1 MLDKVR
7 KFSGS
12 IFAKII
18 LVIVAVPFIFW
29 GMGSS
34 FNQGGT
40 NTLAKI
46 NNERISTDDFLNF
59 VNSNNL
65 NRQMIQEKINENII
79 EELLATQISQ
89 KLLKLEMNELDLNI
103 SDEILASIIKSDS
116 NFHDTQNNFS
126 RIKYEKFLLENN
138 LTASQYERSI
148 KENKLRNK
156 LFLYI
161 SGGLISPNLFVNKVF
176 LNDNKKINLVYIN
189 LEKNYKKKEKF
200 TQQEID
206 DYIKKNSE
214 ELKITKIDFKYVKV
228 GPNDLVE
235 SGEYNELFFKKID
248 EIDDKINNNFSIEDV
263 AKQYNLKLVEV
274 KNFDKD
280 LNSNNED
287 KILDEIYKNKE
298 NKNTQLVEKKDY
310 FLIYQIKKL
319 IKILP
324 NIDNKDFLET
334 VKGKIYIDEKNKF
347 NMKIFEKIK
356 KNEFTDQYFNQLAEV
371 SKKKEIMLNSIS
383 DNTIFNIDSVKLIY
397 QMPLNSFSLITDDK
411 NNIYISKILGEKN
424 EVLEKTSDNFNRYF
438 DKSNNLLKNKM
449 YTTYDYYLNRK
460 YKIKINEKTLERV
473 KNYFK

>member
-18 LVIVAVPFIFW
+18 LAIVAIPFIFW

-59 VNSNNL
+59 VNLNNL
-65 NRQMIQEKINENII
+65 NRQMLQEKIDENII

-89 KLLKLEMNELDLNI
+89 KLLELEMDELNLNI
-103 SDEILASIIKSDS
+103 SDEVLALIVKNNS
-116 NFHDTQNNFS
+116 NFHDEKNNFS
-126 RIKYEKFLLENN
+126 RIKYEKFLLESN
-138 LTASQYERSI
+138 LTAFQYENSV
-148 KENKLRNK
+148 KENKLKNK

-176 LNDNKKINLVYIN
+176 SNENRKLTIAYIN
-189 LEKNYKKKEKF
+189 LENNYKKKESF
-200 TQQEID
+200 TKAEID
-206 DYIKKNSE
+206 DYIKKNSD
-214 ELKITKIDFKYVKV
+214 ELKITKIDFKYVKIT
-228 GPNDLVE
+228 PNDLVG
-235 SGEYNELFFKKID
+235 SSEYNELFFRKID
-248 EIDDKINNNFSIEDV
+248 EIDDKINNDFSIENI
-263 AKQYNLKLVEV
+263 ANQYNLKLTEIT
-274 KNFDKD
+274 NFNKD
-280 LNSNNED
+280 ENLNNED

-310 FLIYQIKKL
+310 FLIYQIKNL

-324 NIDNKDFLET
+324 DVQSKDFT
-334 VKGKIYIDEKNKF
+334 NNVIDKIFIDEKNKY
-347 NMKIFEKIK
+347 NMEIFEKIR
-356 KNEFTDQYFNQLAEV
+356 KNEFTDQYFNQLAEI
-371 SKKKEIMLNSIS
+371 SEKKEIILNSID
-383 DNTIFNIDSVKLIY
+383 DNTIFNVDSVKLIY
-397 QMPLNSFSLITDDK
+397 QMPLNSFSLITDDE

-424 EVLEKTSDNFNRYF
+424 ELLDEKSNKFNKYF
-438 DKSNNLLKNKM
+438 IKSNNLLKNKM
-449 YTTYDYYLNRK
+449 YTSYDFYLNNK